1 MKYIVSYLLVLCMLF
16 SALSCG
22 RDDVQVED
30 SLANDASILRARFL
44 EKAEQV
50 SAGEGEITFPNGNG
64 EMITLPLEPQSTVIL
79 YASLTTLWYEAGGTV
94 SGCIGGNAAIELY
107 QNQIGRD
114 ITQDASVSVVADS
127 PAAGRWGIE
136 RILAQRPD
144 LIVCSEAM
152 NGYATIEGPARA
164 AGIPVVLMDYRDFSD
179 YLKWFKVSCYVS
191 GHPDLWETVAMPAL
205 NEVVE
210 ILLSC
215 EPANSPRVFSMFT
228 GVDSLKANTEH
239 TVIGGMLGE
248 MGASNV
254 AAGWGGS
261 AEHME
266 VSLEAVYAADPDL
279 ILIQC
284 HTGLDDAKALV
295 ARLYGEHP
303 VWQSLR
309 AVREGRVYYLDK
321 ALFHNKPNSRFSEAY
336 AVLKEYLYPNG

>member
-1 MKYIVSYLLVLCMLF
+1 
-16 SALSCG
+16 
-22 RDDVQVED
+22 
-30 SLANDASILRARFL
+30 
-44 EKAEQV
+44 
-50 SAGEGEITFPNGNG
+50 
-64 EMITLPLEPQSTVIL
+64 MI
-79 YASLTTLWYEAGGTV
+79 
-94 SGCIGGNAAIELY
+94 GCIGGDTASELY
-107 QNQIGRD
+107 TASIGRD
-114 ITQDASVSVVADS
+114 ITEDDGVTVVSRASMAKKWD
-127 PAAGRWGIE
+127 IE
-136 RILAQRPD
+136 KILALSPD
-144 LIVCSEAM
+144 LIICSPAM
-152 NGYATIEGPARA
+152 DGYATIKSPAAA
-164 AGIPVVLMDYRDFSD
+164 AGIPVIAASYDDFSD

-215 EPANSPRVFSMFT
+215 EPATSPRVFSMFT

-295 ARLYGEHP
+295 AQLYGEHP

-321 ALFHNKPNSRFSEAY
+321 ALFHNKPNSRFADAY
-336 AVLKEYLYPNG
+336 RTLAEYLYPQRSE

>member
-1 MKYIVSYLLVLCMLF
+1 
-16 SALSCG
+16 
-22 RDDVQVED
+22 
-30 SLANDASILRARFL
+30 
-44 EKAEQV
+44 
-50 SAGEGEITFPNGNG
+50 
-64 EMITLPLEPQSTVIL
+64 
-79 YASLTTLWYEAGGTV
+79 
-94 SGCIGGNAAIELY
+94 
-107 QNQIGRD
+107 
-114 ITQDASVSVVADS
+114 
-127 PAAGRWGIE
+127 
-136 RILAQRPD
+136 
-144 LIVCSEAM
+144 
-152 NGYATIEGPARA
+152 
-164 AGIPVVLMDYRDFSD
+164 
-179 YLKWFKVSCYVS
+179 
-191 GHPDLWETVAMPAL
+191 
-205 NEVVE
+205 
-210 ILLSC
+210 
-215 EPANSPRVFSMFT
+215 
-228 GVDSLKANTEH
+228 
-239 TVIGGMLGE
+239 MLGE